1 MVRRGGNRGARDAP
15 PPIGGEDRLGAAR
28 TESDPGPPLRIAMV
42 VPPWYEVPPPGY
54 GGLEQVCSALVDGL
68 TARGHEV
75 TLFGAGTWTGTQG
88 RFVATVEELQND
100 RLGHL
105 LPELAHLA
113 RVQRM
118 ISPDAFDVVHDHTTI
133 GPLVAPQRTVPTLAT
148 VHGNPTGE
156 LGDILHAV
164 PPSVGLVAIS
174 HAQRRLDP
182 ELPWAATVH
191 NGMHTGQLPTK
202 AAPGTG
208 PVLWLARFNP
218 EKGPELAIQACRAA
232 GLPLV
237 LAGKANE
244 AIEHH
249 YLAEVIEP
257 MLGPDVEVICNGDR
271 DTTIRL
277 LLEARCLIMPI
288 QWEEPFGMVMVEAM
302 ATGTPVV
309 ALNRGAVPE
318 LVRHGRTGLICDD
331 VTELPQALVRAGDL
345 DPIACVAH
353 VEEHFSADRLA
364 RGYEPV
370 YRRWARS
377 RTEPGPVYLTSGPS

>member
-1 MVRRGGNRGARDAP
+1 MSSGAEGD
-15 PPIGGEDRLGAAR
+15 G
-28 TESDPGPPLRIAMV
+28 SDPGRPLRVAMV

-75 TLFGAGTWTGTQG
+75 TLFGAGTQTGTRG
-88 RFVATVEELQND
+88 RFVTTVEEVQND
-100 RLGHL
+100 RLGQV

-113 RVQRM
+113 RAQRL
-118 ISPDAFDVVHDHTTI
+118 ISPDSFDVVHDHTTI
-133 GPLVAPQRTVPTLAT
+133 GPLVAAQRGVPTVAT
-148 VHGNPTGE
+148 VHGNPSGE
-156 LGDILHAV
+156 LGDILRAV
-164 PPSVGLVAIS
+164 PPTVGLVAIS
-174 HAQRRLDP
+174 HAQRALDP
-182 ELPWAATVH
+182 DVPWAATVH
-191 NGMHTGQLPTK
+191 NGMHTGLLPAK

-218 EKGPELAIQACRAA
+218 EKGPEVAIRACRAA

-237 LAGKANE
+237 LAGKASE
-244 AIEHH
+244 EIEHR
-249 YLAEVIEP
+249 YLAEVVEP
-257 MLGPDVEVICNGDR
+257 MLGPDVELIRNGDR

-318 LVRHGRTGLICDD
+318 LVHHGRTGLICDD
-331 VTELPQALVRAGDL
+331 VAELPQALARVGDI

-353 VEEHFSADRLA
+353 VEDNFSAERMA

-377 RTEPGPVYLTSGPS
+377 GREPFAARTPYPAGEDRGSSGPW

>member
-1 MVRRGGNRGARDAP
+1 MTTSTGGGSM
-15 PPIGGEDRLGAAR
+15 DR
-28 TESDPGPPLRIAMV
+28 PLRIAMV
-42 VPPWYEVPPPGY
+42 IPPWYEVPPPGY

-75 TLFGAGTWTGTQG
+75 TLFGAGTWSGTQA

-100 RLGHL
+100 RLGQL

-113 RVQRM
+113 RVQEL
-118 ISPDAFDVVHDHTTI
+118 ISPEAFDVVHDHTTI
-133 GPLVAPQRTVPTLAT
+133 GPLVAAQRTVPTLVT
-148 VHGNPTGE
+148 VHGSPTGE
-156 LGDILHAV
+156 LGDILRVV
-164 PPSVGLVAIS
+164 PESVGLVAIS
-174 HAQRRLDP
+174 HAQRRLGP

-191 NGMHTGQLPTK
+191 NGMHTAQMPAK
-202 AAPGTG
+202 AAASNDG
-208 PVLWLARFNP
+208 PVLWLARFSP
-218 EKGPELAIQACRAA
+218 EKGPEVAIRACRAA

-237 LAGKANE
+237 LAGKVNE
-244 AIEHH
+244 TVEQR

-257 MLGPDVEVICNGDR
+257 MLGPDVRVVCNADR

-309 ALNRGAVPE
+309 ALRRGAVPE
-318 LVRHGRTGLICDD
+318 LVYHGRTGLICDD
-331 VTELPQALVRAGDL
+331 VDELPAALRRVGDL
-345 DPIACVAH
+345 DPVASVAH
-353 VEEHFSADRLA
+353 VEDNFSADRMA

-370 YRRWARS
+370 YRRWAARS
-377 RTEPGPVYLTSGPS
+377 RREPAARAYAESGPW

>member
-1 MVRRGGNRGARDAP
+1 MVS
-15 PPIGGEDRLGAAR
+15 GAAATR
-28 TESDPGPPLRIAMV
+28 PDSDRPLRIAMI

-113 RVQRM
+113 RAQRL
-118 ISPDAFDVVHDHTTI
+118 ISPDSFDVVHDHTTI

-148 VHGNPTGE
+148 VHGSPLGE
-156 LGDILHAV
+156 LGDILRAV
-164 PPSVGLVAIS
+164 PPSVGLIS
-174 HAQRRLDP
+174 ISEAQRRLAPD
-182 ELPWAATVH
+182 LPWAATVH
-191 NGMHTGQLPTK
+191 NGMHTGQLPAKTG
-202 AAPGTG
+202 PGTG

-237 LAGKANE
+237 LAGKASE
-244 AIEHH
+244 DIEHR
-249 YLAEVIEP
+249 YLAEVVEP
-257 MLGPDVEVICNGDR
+257 MLGPDVQLIRNGDR

-288 QWEEPFGMVMVEAM
+288 QWEEPFGMVMLEAM

-318 LVRHGRTGLICDD
+318 LVRPGRTGLICED
-331 VTELPQALVRAGDL
+331 VSELPQALIRVGEL
-345 DPIACVAH
+345 DPAACVAH
-353 VEEHFSADRLA
+353 VEENFSADRMA
-364 RGYEPV
+364 RDYEPV
-370 YRRWARS
+370 YRRWAATRVPSSPAYAAS
-377 RTEPGPVYLTSGPS
+377 RPR